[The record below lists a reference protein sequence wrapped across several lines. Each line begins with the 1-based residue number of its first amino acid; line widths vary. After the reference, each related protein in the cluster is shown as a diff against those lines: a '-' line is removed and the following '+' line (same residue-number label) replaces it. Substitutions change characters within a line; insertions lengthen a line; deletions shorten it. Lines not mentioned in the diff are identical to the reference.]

1 MKGGFIMTNV
11 LILGAHGQIA
21 RLATKQLLND
31 TDAKLTLFLRRANRI
46 QATDSARETV
56 IDGDASSVKD
66 LTAALQGQDIVYAN
80 LAGHNIEDQT
90 KAVTKAMKDAGVKR
104 LIWISTLGIYDEVPG
119 AYGKWNHQMLDGGYL
134 ETYAAA
140 AKVIEASGLDYT
152 IIRPAWL
159 SNKDVVSYE
168 LTHRHDAFK
177 GTEVSRKSIADLITK
192 IVSKPDQYIGD
203 SLGVDQPNTDGD
215 KPSFY

>member
-1 MKGGFIMTNV
+1 MANV

-21 RLATKQLLND
+21 RLATQQLLQE
-31 TDAKLTLFLRRANRI
+31 TTHHLTLFLRQANRLTV
-46 QATDSARETV
+46 TDSQRETV
-56 IDGDASSVKD
+56 IDGDVLNAAD
-66 LTAALQGQDIVYAN
+66 LQKALQGIDIVYAN
-80 LAGHNIEDQT
+80 LGNAQIEKQAQEVVAAMDQ
-90 KAVTKAMKDAGVKR
+90 AGVRR

-140 AKVIEASGLDYT
+140 AKVIETSDLDYT

-159 SNKDVVSYE
+159 SNQDIVSYE
-168 LTHRHDAFK
+168 TTTKGEPFK
-177 GTEVSRKSIADLITK
+177 GTEVSRKSIADLVVKLINDPT
-192 IVSKPDQYIGD
+192 QHLGA
-203 SLGVDQPNTDGD
+203 SLGVDQPGTDGD